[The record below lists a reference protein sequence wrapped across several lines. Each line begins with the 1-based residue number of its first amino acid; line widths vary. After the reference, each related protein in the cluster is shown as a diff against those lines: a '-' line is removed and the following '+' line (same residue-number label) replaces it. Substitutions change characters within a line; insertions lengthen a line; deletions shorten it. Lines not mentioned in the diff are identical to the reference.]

1 MMPESSFE
9 QEPAAPVR
17 PDHTIAVLESML
29 ALGWQ
34 IEPPVLARHAWAQ
47 HRTGELAF
55 HIILTRGAQRSL
67 VVIADSPAIRR
78 FLAANDLII
87 A

>member
-9 QEPAAPVR
+9 QEPAAPMC
-17 PDHTIAVLESML
+17 PGPTIAVLESML
-29 ALGWQ
+29 AMGWQ

-47 HRTGELAF
+47 HRTGELVF

-67 VVIADSPAIRR
+67 VVIADSPALRR
-78 FLAANDLII
+78 FLAANALTI